1 MDTSSSDPTV
11 SENSD
16 GKMSE
21 TQNAPTAEPE
31 SFESRPVSLANDD
44 LQTGI
49 SSDFQTTYKGGQ
61 KA

>member
-44 LQTGI
+44 LQIGI
-49 SSDFQTTYKGGQ
+49 LSDCQIKC
-61 KA
+61 

>member
-31 SFESRPVSLANDD
+31 SFESRPVSLATDD
-44 LQTGI
+44 LQIGI
-49 SSDFQTTYKGGQ
+49 LSDFQTTYMLKWST
-61 KA
+61 